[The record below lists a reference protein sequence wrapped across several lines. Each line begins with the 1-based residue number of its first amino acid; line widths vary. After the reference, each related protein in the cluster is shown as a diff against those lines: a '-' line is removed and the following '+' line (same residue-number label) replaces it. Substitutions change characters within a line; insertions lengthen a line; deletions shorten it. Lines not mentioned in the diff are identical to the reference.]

1 MMKYTVLSEFADL
14 QDEKHVYGIGDV
26 YPREGYTP
34 TAERVDELCTGKN
47 LLHKPLIQKVE
58 DEVLPHEVEETPEVE
73 EVVETPETEEQ
84 QPEEIAEE
92 TEAEEEVVE
101 EEQPKRRRKKNTDD

>member
-34 TAERVDELCTGKN
+34 TAERVDELCTAKN
-47 LLHKPLIQKVE
+47 LLHKPLIQLVVVQE
-58 DEVLPHEVEETPEVE
+58 PETVVEEVVE

-84 QPEEIAEE
+84 PEEITEE
-92 TEAEEEVVE
+92 PEAE
-101 EEQPKRRRKKNTDD
+101 EEQPKRKRGKKNTDD

>member
-34 TAERVDELCTGKN
+34 TAERVDELCTAKN
-47 LLHKPLIQKVE
+47 LLHKPLIQLVVVQE
-58 DEVLPHEVEETPEVE
+58 PETVVEEVVE
-73 EVVETPETEEQ
+73 EVVETPEAEE
-84 QPEEIAEE
+84 QPEEA
-92 TEAEEEVVE
+92 E
-101 EEQPKRRRKKNTDD
+101 EEQPKRKRVKKNTDD

>member
-14 QDEKHVYGIGDV
+14 QDGNHIYRVGDV

-47 LLHKPLIQKVE
+47 LLHKPLIQLVVVQEPETVVE
-58 DEVLPHEVEETPEVE
+58 EVEETPEAEEQPE
-73 EVVETPETEEQ
+73 EVV
-84 QPEEIAEE
+84 EE
-92 TEAEEEVVE
+92 TEAETE

>member
-34 TAERVDELCTGKN
+34 TAERVDELSTGKN

-58 DEVLPHEVEETPEVE
+58 VQEPETVEE
-73 EVVETPETEEQ
+73 EVVETSETEEQ

-92 TEAEEEVVE
+92 TEAEEE
-101 EEQPKRRRKKNTDD
+101 QPKRKRGKKNTDD

>member
-1 MMKYTVLSEFADL
+1 MYKVLSEFADL
-14 QDEKHVYGIGDV
+14 QDRNHIYRVGEV

-34 TAERVDELCTGKN
+34 KDERVDELSTGKN

-58 DEVLPHEVEETPEVE
+58 DSPH

-84 QPEEIAEE
+84 QPEEITEE
-92 TEAEEEVVE
+92 TEAENEV
-101 EEQPKRRRKKNTDD
+101 EEQPKRKRVKKNTDD

>member
-58 DEVLPHEVEETPEVE
+58 DEVVPHEVEESS
-73 EVVETPETEEQ
+73 EVVEEQ
-84 QPEEIAEE
+84 QPEEIADE
-92 TEAEEEVVE
+92 TEAENEAE
-101 EEQPKRRRKKNTDD
+101 EEQPKRKRGKKNTDD

>member
-1 MMKYTVLSEFADL
+1 MKYKVIKAFADL

-58 DEVLPHEVEETPEVE
+58 
-73 EVVETPETEEQ
+73 
-84 QPEEIAEE
+84 
-92 TEAEEEVVE
+92 EAQEA
-101 EEQPKRRRKKNTDD
+101 EEQPKRKRGRKNADA

>member
-34 TAERVDELCTGKN
+34 TAERVDELSTGKN
-47 LLHKPLIQKVE
+47 LLQKPLIQLVVVQEPKTV
-58 DEVLPHEVEETPEVE
+58 VE

-84 QPEEIAEE
+84 PEEITEE
-92 TEAEEEVVE
+92 PEAE
-101 EEQPKRRRKKNTDD
+101 EEQPKRKRGKKNTND

>member
-14 QDEKHVYGIGDV
+14 HDGNHIYRIGDV

-34 TAERVDELCTGKN
+34 KDERVDELCTGKN

-58 DEVLPHEVEETPEVE
+58 EAPEAEEQTE
-73 EVVETPETEEQ
+73 EV
-84 QPEEIAEE
+84 A
-92 TEAEEEVVE
+92 EEVVE
-101 EEQPKRRRKKNTDD
+101 EQPKRKRGKKNADD